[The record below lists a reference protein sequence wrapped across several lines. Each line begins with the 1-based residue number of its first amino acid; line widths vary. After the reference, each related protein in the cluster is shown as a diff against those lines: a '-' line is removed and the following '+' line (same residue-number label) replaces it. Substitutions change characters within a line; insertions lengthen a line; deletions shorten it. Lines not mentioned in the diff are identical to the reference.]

1 MSLVKSIAPLRGAQ
15 KKERKRMCKIY
26 FRNLSWVWG
35 VDRKIQACR
44 VMQDGYFDL
53 PVTHEWFFFLHTLY
67 HIWSQ
72 IPLIVDIFHILITF
86 LWCLMTALT
95 SVMLTLTMVYLLIP
109 IQPVHIKSV
118 RNLNFYLTLDN
129 FSFSACFYNHAIF
142 QYMYLK
148 EPVFG
153 QFYHIKG
160 RYTWYILGCRMKVH
174 K

>member
-1 MSLVKSIAPLRGAQ
+1 MGVRGRQKNSGLIA
-15 KKERKRMCKIY
+15 EWCKTMIS
-26 FRNLSWVWG
+26 R
-35 VDRKIQACR
+35 
-44 VMQDGYFDL
+44 DGYFDL
-53 PVTHEWFFFLHTLY
+53 PVTHERFFFLHTLY

-129 FSFSACFYNHAIF
+129 FSFSVCFYNHAIF
-142 QYMYLK
+142 QYMYLR

-153 QFYHIKG
+153 QFYHINSGILG

>member
-1 MSLVKSIAPLRGAQ
+1 M
-15 KKERKRMCKIY
+15 
-26 FRNLSWVWG
+26 WG

-44 VMQDGYFDL
+44 VMQGYFDL
-53 PVTHEWFFFLHTLY
+53 TVTHEILFLEYFVSYLKSNPFDCWHL
-67 HIWSQ
+67 
-72 IPLIVDIFHILITF
+72 HILITF

-129 FSFSACFYNHAIF
+129 FSFSVCFYNHAIF
-142 QYMYLK
+142 QYMYLR

-153 QFYHIKG
+153 QFYHINSGILG
-160 RYTWYILGCRMKVH
+160 RYTWYILGCRIKVH

>member
-1 MSLVKSIAPLRGAQ
+1 MGVRGRQKNSGLPSDARLWSRGTDISI
-15 KKERKRMCKIY
+15 Y
-26 FRNLSWVWG
+26 LSCT
-35 VDRKIQACR
+35 R
-44 VMQDGYFDL
+44 
-53 PVTHEWFFFLHTLY
+53 FFFLHTLY

-129 FSFSACFYNHAIF
+129 FSFSVCFYNHAIF
-142 QYMYLK
+142 QYMYLR

-160 RYTWYILGCRMKVH
+160 RYTWYILGCKMKVH
-174 K
+174 KKLFR